1 MAHVLVDHGASVL
14 LAGRSRDALAALAA
28 ELPGSHPIVAADLTT
43 TAGRQQLTRAA
54 AEFHPNVLVN
64 NAGASE
70 FALLTSQDP
79 AGIEALLDVNLVA
92 PIHLCRDF
100 LGLLEPG
107 AAPKAHIVNVG
118 SVLGAIGHPGYAV
131 YGASKA
137 GLHGFTQALRR
148 ELADRPIQ
156 VHHLAPRATRTQIH
170 SPQADRLNAALGNAV
185 DPPERVAGLLL
196 RALTASRG
204 RDWTIGWPERALVY
218 LNAITPSIVDRA
230 LARRLATIRAH
241 ANG

>member
-1 MAHVLVDHGASVL
+1 MKLGALRAVLTGASGGIGAAMAHVLVDHGASVL

-54 AEFHPNVLVN
+54 AEFHPNVLVS

-131 YGASKA
+131 YLAF
-137 GLHGFTQALRR
+137 LRQAPARH
-148 ELADRPIQ
+148 PW
-156 VHHLAPRATRTQIH
+156 
-170 SPQADRLNAALGNAV
+170 
-185 DPPERVAGLLL
+185 
-196 RALTASRG
+196 SRQ
-204 RDWTIGWPERALVY
+204 R
-218 LNAITPSIVDRA
+218 
-230 LARRLATIRAH
+230 
-241 ANG
+241 